1 MQKILNGVQQFQ
13 RTVFGT
19 KRQLFEQLSRGQQP
33 QALFITCSD
42 SRVDPCLLRK
52 PNRVNCSFCGTL
64 EISSHPTDIRWVQKQ
79 QRLSLRSGHCDPPYY
94 RLWSLT
100 VRRDAGLLQP
110 QKTVV
115 ARAMREWLEHARATM
130 NAIEAKSLLVADNT
144 SELLV
149 QAVEQNV
156 LVQLAN
162 LETHPVV
169 ADALSRNEVLLHG
182 WVYEFETGKV
192 TCCQHPNDQFMP
204 LECVTAADSVIE

>member
-42 SRVDPCLLRK
+42 SRVDPCLLTQTE
-52 PNRVNCSFCGTL
+52 PGELF
-64 EISSHPTDIRWVQKQ
+64 I
-79 QRLSLRSGHCDPPYY
+79 LRNAGNIIPPYRY
-94 RLWSLT
+94 PLGAEAAAVEFAIRALRIRHIIVCGHSQAARWRAFYSRRRPSRCRL
-100 VRRDAGLLQP
+100 
-110 QKTVV
+110 
-115 ARAMREWLEHARATM
+115 REWLEHARATM